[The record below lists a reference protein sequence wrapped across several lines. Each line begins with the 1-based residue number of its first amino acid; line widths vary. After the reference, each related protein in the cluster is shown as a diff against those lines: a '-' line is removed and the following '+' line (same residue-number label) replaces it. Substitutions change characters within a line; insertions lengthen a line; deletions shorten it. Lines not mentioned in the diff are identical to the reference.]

1 MRREK
6 IPRRMA
12 GLIACGERKS
22 RQSAAKVS
30 QIQGIQHICSRP
42 GLFWNGAGR
51 PVKPTGSHT
60 VVPPTSDWAKGKMA
74 EDTLTTSGI
83 GRHGA
88 TRLPS
93 VDVDSFN
100 IELKDD
106 DGFLGDRASKG
117 AFRKIL
123 DTLRKPLKKN
133 GEDPLG
139 SKSAEAIGKSGLDEA
154 LVGDDIG
161 AAALVHGAIE
171 EFAQELAYVTRRFL
185 KTKGWADTER
195 IVVGGG
201 FRESRVGELAIARTD
216 IILKAEDFKVEMVPI
231 RFDPDD
237 AGLIGCLHLA
247 PSWIFEAHDSILAV
261 DIGGTNIRCGV
272 VETRWKKAP
281 DLSKA
286 SVWKSELWRHADD
299 EPTREGTVKRLVKML
314 KELIAAAD
322 TEGLKLAPFIG
333 IACPGV
339 INEDGSIE
347 KGAQNLPGNWESS
360 KFNLPTSLVEAIP
373 EIGDHDTAVL
383 MHNDGVAQG
392 LSEVP
397 FMQDVERWGVLT
409 IGTGLGN
416 ARFTNRRK
424 DKGKSGND
432 DKDKDEKKDKKSKD

>member
-1 MRREK
+1 
-6 IPRRMA
+6 
-12 GLIACGERKS
+12 
-22 RQSAAKVS
+22 
-30 QIQGIQHICSRP
+30 
-42 GLFWNGAGR
+42 
-51 PVKPTGSHT
+51 
-60 VVPPTSDWAKGKMA
+60 MA
-74 EDTLTTSGI
+74 EDTVTTTGI
-83 GRHGA
+83 ARHGA

-93 VDVDSFN
+93 VEVDSFN

-117 AFRKIL
+117 AFREIL
-123 DTLRKPLKKN
+123 DDLRKPLKKN
-133 GEDPLG
+133 GDDPLG
-139 SKSAEAIGKSGLDEA
+139 KKAAEEIAKSDLDAA
-154 LVGDDIG
+154 LVGDDIH
-161 AAALVHGAIE
+161 ASALVHGAIE
-171 EFAQELAYVTRRFL
+171 EFAQQLAHVTGKFL
-185 KTKGWADTER
+185 KTKAWADTER

-201 FRESRVGELAIARTD
+201 FRQSRVGELAIARTD
-216 IILKAEDFKVEMVPI
+216 IILKGEDFKVDLVPI
-231 RFDPDD
+231 RFHPDD
-237 AGLIGCLHLA
+237 AGLIGTLHLA

-286 SVWKSELWRHADD
+286 TVWKSELWRHADD
-299 EPTREGTVKRLVKML
+299 EPTREGAVKRLVKML
-314 KELIAAAD
+314 KDLIAASEK
-322 TEGLKLAPFIG
+322 EGLKLAPFIG

-360 KFNLPTSLVEAIP
+360 KFNLPASLVDAIP
-373 EIGDHDTAVL
+373 EIGDHDTAIL

-397 FMQDVERWGVLT
+397 FMQDVEHWGVLT

-424 DKGKSGND
+424 ENGNG
-432 DKDKDEKKDKKSKD
+432 EKAKKSKT

>member
-1 MRREK
+1 
-6 IPRRMA
+6 
-12 GLIACGERKS
+12 
-22 RQSAAKVS
+22 
-30 QIQGIQHICSRP
+30 
-42 GLFWNGAGR
+42 
-51 PVKPTGSHT
+51 
-60 VVPPTSDWAKGKMA
+60 MA
-74 EDTLTTSGI
+74 EEIVTTTGI
-83 GRHGA
+83 ARHGA

-106 DGFLGDRASKG
+106 EGFLGDRASKG

-123 DTLRKPLKKN
+123 DDLRKPLRKA

-139 SKSAEAIGKSGLDEA
+139 KKSAGEIAKSELDKA
-154 LVGDDIG
+154 LAGEDIM

-171 EFAQELAYVTRRFL
+171 EFARELAYVTGRFL
-185 KTKGWADTER
+185 KSKAWADTGR

-201 FRESRVGELAIARTD
+201 FRQSRVGEIAIARTD
-216 IILKAEDFKVEMVPI
+216 IMLKAEGFRIDLVPI
-231 RFDPDD
+231 RFHPDE

-247 PSWIFEAHDSILAV
+247 PSWIFEGHDGILAV

-281 DLSKA
+281 DLSRA
-286 SVWKSELWRHADD
+286 EVWKSSLWRHADD
-299 EPTREGTVKRLVKML
+299 QPTREGAVKRLVKML
-314 KELIAAAD
+314 KDLIEATD
-322 TEGLKLAPFIG
+322 SEGLKLAPFIG
-333 IACPGV
+333 ISCPGV
-339 INEDGSIE
+339 IKEDGSIE

-360 KFNLPTSLVEAIP
+360 KFNLPASLVEAIP
-373 EIGDHDTAVL
+373 QIGDHDTAIL

-397 FMQDVERWGVLT
+397 FMQDVDHWGVLT

-424 DKGKSGND
+424 DNGK
-432 DKDKDEKKDKKSKD
+432 EKKEDRKERNSDDRDSKDTKEKKNKD

>member
-1 MRREK
+1 
-6 IPRRMA
+6 
-12 GLIACGERKS
+12 
-22 RQSAAKVS
+22 
-30 QIQGIQHICSRP
+30 
-42 GLFWNGAGR
+42 
-51 PVKPTGSHT
+51 
-60 VVPPTSDWAKGKMA
+60 MA
-74 EDTLTTSGI
+74 EDALTTSGI

-93 VDVDSFN
+93 VDVDSYN

-123 DTLRKPLKKN
+123 DSLRKPLKKN

-139 SKSAEAIGKSGLDEA
+139 SRSAEAIAKTVLDEA
-154 LVGDDIG
+154 LVGDDVG

-171 EFAQELAYVTRRFL
+171 EFAQELAYVTQRFL
-185 KTKGWADTER
+185 KTKAWADTER
-195 IVVGGG
+195 IMVGGG
-201 FRESRVGELAIARTD
+201 LRQSRVGELAIARTD
-216 IILKAEDFKVEMVPI
+216 IILKAEDLTVDLVPI
-231 RFDPDD
+231 RFHPDE

-247 PSWIFEAHDSILAV
+247 PSWIFEAQDGILAV

-286 SVWKSELWRHADD
+286 SVWKAALWRHADD
-299 EPTREGTVKRLVKML
+299 EPTREGAVKRLVKML

-322 TEGLKLAPFIG
+322 TEGLRVAPFIG

-339 INEDGSIE
+339 INEDGTIE

-360 KFNLPTSLVEAIP
+360 KFNLPASLTEAIP
-373 EIGDHDTAVL
+373 QIGEHDTAVL

-397 FMQDVERWGVLT
+397 FMQDVDHWGALT

-424 DKGKSGND
+424 N
-432 DKDKDEKKDKKSKD
+432 KDKDRNGKEAKKNKD

>member
-1 MRREK
+1 
-6 IPRRMA
+6 
-12 GLIACGERKS
+12 
-22 RQSAAKVS
+22 
-30 QIQGIQHICSRP
+30 
-42 GLFWNGAGR
+42 
-51 PVKPTGSHT
+51 
-60 VVPPTSDWAKGKMA
+60 MA
-74 EDTLTTSGI
+74 EDTLTTTGL

-117 AFRKIL
+117 AFREIL
-123 DTLRKPLKKN
+123 DSLRKPLKKN

-139 SKSAEAIGKSGLDEA
+139 NKSADAIAKGALDEA
-154 LVGDDIG
+154 LLGDDIH
-161 AAALVHGAIE
+161 ASALVHGAIE
-171 EFAQELAYVTRRFL
+171 EFAHELAYVTQRFL
-185 KTKGWADTER
+185 KTKAWADTER

-216 IILKAEDFKVEMVPI
+216 IILKAEDLRVDMVPI
-231 RFDPDD
+231 RFHPDE

-286 SVWKSELWRHADD
+286 SVWKSELWRHAND
-299 EPTREGTVKRLVKML
+299 EPTREGAVKRLVKML
-314 KELIAAAD
+314 KELIVAAD
-322 TEGLKLAPFIG
+322 SEGLKLAPFIG

-339 INEDGSIE
+339 INDDGSIA

-360 KFNLPTSLVEAIP
+360 KFNLPASLMEAIP
-373 EIGDHDTAVL
+373 LIGDHDTTVL

-416 ARFTNRRK
+416 ARFTNRRN
-424 DKGKSGND
+424 DK
-432 DKDKDEKKDKKSKD
+432 DKDKDEKKEKKNKD

>member
-1 MRREK
+1 
-6 IPRRMA
+6 
-12 GLIACGERKS
+12 
-22 RQSAAKVS
+22 
-30 QIQGIQHICSRP
+30 
-42 GLFWNGAGR
+42 
-51 PVKPTGSHT
+51 
-60 VVPPTSDWAKGKMA
+60 MA
-74 EDTLTTSGI
+74 EETLTTSGI

-93 VDVDSFN
+93 VNLDSFN

-106 DGFLGDRASKG
+106 EGFLGDRASKG

-133 GEDPLG
+133 GEDPFG
-139 SKSAEAIGKSGLDEA
+139 SKAADAIPKTTLDEA
-154 LVGDDIG
+154 LVGSDVG

-171 EFAQELAYVTRRFL
+171 EFAQELAYVTGRFL
-185 KTKGWADTER
+185 KTKAWADTER

-201 FRESRVGELAIARTD
+201 FRQSRVGELAIARTD
-216 IILKAEDFKVEMVPI
+216 IILKAEGFKVDLVPI
-231 RFDPDD
+231 RFHPDE

-272 VETRWKKAP
+272 VGTRWKKAP

-286 SVWKSELWRHADD
+286 SVWKSDLWRHADG
-299 EPTREGTVKRLVKML
+299 EPTREGAVKRLVKML
-314 KELIAAAD
+314 KGLIDAAD
-322 TEGLKLAPFIG
+322 AERLKLAPFIG

-339 INEDGSIE
+339 INDDGFIA

-360 KFNLPTSLVEAIP
+360 KFNLPASLVEAIP
-373 EIGDHDTAVL
+373 QIGEHDTAVL

-397 FMQDVERWGVLT
+397 FMQDVNHWGVLT

-416 ARFTNRRK
+416 ARFSNRRK
-424 DKGKSGND
+424 DKDEKR
-432 DKDKDEKKDKKSKD
+432 DKDEKKEKKNKD

>member
-1 MRREK
+1 
-6 IPRRMA
+6 
-12 GLIACGERKS
+12 
-22 RQSAAKVS
+22 
-30 QIQGIQHICSRP
+30 
-42 GLFWNGAGR
+42 
-51 PVKPTGSHT
+51 
-60 VVPPTSDWAKGKMA
+60 MA
-74 EDTLTTSGI
+74 EDILTTSGI

-139 SKSAEAIGKSGLDEA
+139 DKSAGQIAKSTLDEV
-154 LVGDDIG
+154 LVGDDVG

-171 EFAQELAYVTRRFL
+171 EFAQELAYVTQRFL
-185 KTKGWADTER
+185 KTKAWADTER

-216 IILKAEDFKVEMVPI
+216 ILLKSEGLKIDLIPI
-231 RFDPDD
+231 RFHPDD

-286 SVWKSELWRHADD
+286 EVWKSELWRHADD
-299 EPTREGTVKRLVKML
+299 EPTREGAVKRLVKML
-314 KELIAAAD
+314 KGLIAAAEA
-322 TEGLKLAPFIG
+322 EGLKLAPFIG
-333 IACPGV
+333 ISCPGV
-339 INEDGSIE
+339 IKEDGSIE

-360 KFNLPTSLVEAIP
+360 KFNLPASLVEAIP
-373 EIGDHDTAVL
+373 QIGDHDTAVL

-397 FMQDVERWGVLT
+397 FMQDVEHWGVLT

-424 DKGKSGND
+424 EKD
-432 DKDKDEKKDKKSKD
+432 DKKDKKGKD

>member
-1 MRREK
+1 
-6 IPRRMA
+6 
-12 GLIACGERKS
+12 
-22 RQSAAKVS
+22 
-30 QIQGIQHICSRP
+30 
-42 GLFWNGAGR
+42 
-51 PVKPTGSHT
+51 
-60 VVPPTSDWAKGKMA
+60 MA
-74 EDTLTTSGI
+74 EEIVATTGI
-83 GRHGA
+83 AGHGA

-106 DGFLGDRASKG
+106 EGFLGDRASKG

-123 DTLRKPLKKN
+123 DDLRKPLKKA

-139 SKSAEAIGKSGLDEA
+139 KKSAEEIAKSELDKA
-154 LVGDDIG
+154 LAGEDIM

-185 KTKGWADTER
+185 KSKAWADTER

-201 FRESRVGELAIARTD
+201 FRQSRVGEIAIARTD
-216 IILKAEDFKVEMVPI
+216 LMLKAEGFKIELVPI
-231 RFDPDD
+231 RFHPDD
-237 AGLIGCLHLA
+237 AGLIGCVHLA
-247 PSWIFEAHDSILAV
+247 PSWIFEGYDSILAV

-272 VETRWKKAP
+272 VETRWKKAS

-286 SVWKSELWRHADD
+286 EVWKSSLWRHADD
-299 EPTREGTVKRLVKML
+299 EPTREGAVKRLVKML
-314 KELIAAAD
+314 KDLILAAD

-333 IACPGV
+333 ISCPGV
-339 INEDGSIE
+339 IKEDGSIE

-360 KFNLPTSLVEAIP
+360 KFNLPASLVEAIP
-373 EIGDHDTAVL
+373 QIGDHDTAIL

-397 FMQDVERWGVLT
+397 FMQDVDHWGVLT

-416 ARFTNRRK
+416 ARFTNRKK
-424 DKGKSGND
+424 DNG
-432 DKDKDEKKDKKSKD
+432 KDKKE